1 MDNPMQHFIQS
12 PIEQLAELLTLPIL
26 VYTFVTLR
34 EVVPN
39 WSQNKLYDRLLTM
52 LSSIIV
58 TLLFLLLVDPIN
70 ILSLLLIILIIV
82 TALAMLGLEAKKT
95 TNFIASSKKIGVVIG
110 YSLLI
115 STFFFILANNNSS
128 NETINRL
135 EQVNSEFKSKDSVV
149 LNNIINKII
158 DDVEK
163 QEYDKNQYNKYI
175 AVILL
180 IISISF
186 IFLFEDKN
194 KEDLSTN
201 QENQEDLPQQIKKRK
216 KSSPNQSRKKKVFL
230 RTNKMKRKK
239 SSNK

>member
-1 MDNPMQHFIQS
+1 
-12 PIEQLAELLTLPIL
+12 
-26 VYTFVTLR
+26 
-34 EVVPN
+34 
-39 WSQNKLYDRLLTM
+39 
-52 LSSIIV
+52 
-58 TLLFLLLVDPIN
+58 
-70 ILSLLLIILIIV
+70 
-82 TALAMLGLEAKKT
+82 MLGLEAKKT

-201 QENQEDLPQQIKKRK
+201 QENQENQEDLPQQIKKRK